1 MSEDISV
8 LKMICQRL
16 DSLDA
21 KMSEGDKKLMWL
33 CTHST
38 KTGVRLNS
46 IEENIQRIKDHIEKH
61 DEKLDIF
68 ETRISTL
75 EGKVIVTAIIIT
87 AVFSL
92 LINMVI
98 NL

>member
-8 LKMICQRL
+8 LNMICQRL

-21 KMSEGDKKLMWL
+21 KMNEGDKKLMWL

-38 KTGVRLNS
+38 KTGARLNN

-61 DEKLDIF
+61 DERLDTF

-75 EGKVIVTAIIIT
+75 EGKIIVTAIVIT